1 LRHFCS
7 LSVLIA
13 SLCVLGAPA
22 AADSSSPLV
31 SALLGD
37 TPLDEDLLHLTQVIG
52 GRETGTDSNLRSVAW
67 AEARLAEAGG
77 DVRREAFT
85 MPELWLENAA
95 GARISGD
102 GVAFD
107 AAVAAMP
114 FSAPTPSGG
123 LTAPLLD
130 AGSGSA
136 ADFERLGESARGA
149 WLLVSTEL
157 LTDIEGLFREYAEAY
172 QVEQRAAAAGVAG
185 VITMS
190 SRAPGL
196 LYRHNA
202 SLRGEEALP
211 LVVLERDAALRA
223 RDLLRT
229 GTALKAHLTL
239 DLSEGGPFESF
250 NVIGE
255 IPGSERPEEVVVV
268 GAHLDSWDFGTGTLD
283 NGANVVLLMD
293 IARQMVRLGIE
304 PARTVRFAL
313 WNGEEQGFYGSQGYV
328 ERYADELDRHV
339 VGMSFD
345 IGCGRINGF
354 FTGARPEV
362 AEFTRQALMPV
373 AGLGPFTMIDAP
385 VVGTDN
391 YDFMMHGVANLVGN
405 HEDASYGPNYH
416 ASSDQLNECDL
427 QTLRINAAIVAAVTL
442 AYANDAP
449 LFPRQS
455 RGELEAMIGDTGME
469 ADMRNFGVWQDWLE
483 GRRGRAP

>member
-1 LRHFCS
+1 MGRCGSFL
-7 LSVLIA
+7 LLLA
-13 SLCVLGAPA
+13 ALGAAAPA
-22 AADSSSPLV
+22 AAADSGALV

-37 TPLDEDLLHLTQVIG
+37 TPLEDDLLYLTQVIG
-52 GRETGTDSNLRSVAW
+52 GRETGTEANLRAVAW
-67 AEARLAEAGG
+67 TEERLAEAG
-77 DVRREAFT
+77 VSARREAFT
-85 MPELWLENAA
+85 MPDLWLENAA
-95 GARISGD
+95 AARIVGE

-107 AAVAAMP
+107 AAIAAMP
-114 FSAPTPSGG
+114 FSAPTPPEG
-123 LTAPLLD
+123 LSAPLLD
-130 AGSGSA
+130 AGRGTA
-136 ADFERLGESARGA
+136 ADFERLGERARGA

-157 LTDIEGLFREYAEAY
+157 LTDIDGLFREYAEAY
-172 QVEQRAAAAGVAG
+172 EVEQRAAAAGVAG

-202 SLRGEEALP
+202 SLRGDDALP

-223 RDLLRT
+223 RDLLRA
-229 GTALKAHLTL
+229 GTPLEARVTL
-239 DLSEGGPFESF
+239 DLSEGGPFESY

-255 IPGSERPEEVVVV
+255 IPGGERPEEVVVV

-304 PARTVRFAL
+304 PSRTIRFGL

-328 ERYADELDRHV
+328 ERHGDALDRHAV
-339 VGMSFD
+339 AMSFD

-362 AEFTRQALMPV
+362 ADFTRQALTPV

-405 HEDASYGPNYH
+405 HEAASYGPNYH

-427 QTLRINAAIVAAVTL
+427 QTLRINAAIVATVTL

-455 RGELEAMIGDTGME
+455 RAQIEAMIDATGME

-483 GRRGRAP
+483 GRRGRRP